1 MVQKVIFAVRV
12 FLITTATTMLCIFSV
27 LGAEDLYTI
36 RSINL
41 DATASDSNT
50 ARSHAIA
57 EGQERAFMRLLRTLT
72 LPADHF
78 RIPRIDRGEITN
90 YVQDFEIYN
99 EKRSDQRYLAEL
111 TVRFKR
117 EQVRKL
123 LATAGVPFSE
133 TATVPIIV
141 LPIYQAGGQAILW
154 EDSNPWR
161 EAWRRLEIKNEL
173 VNLMVPIGQ
182 LADVMAI
189 NAEQALAGDRKS
201 LRKFAMSY
209 GAEETLVAV
218 ASLSS
223 LSSDQISVDVTLQNF
238 GITVGALGIERFEM
252 REGESFSDFL
262 GRAVEQMAER
272 LEHDWKVSNLLSFDE
287 QAAIRVTFPIKG
299 WSHWR
304 SLMSRVKQVS
314 VVQDVVIIGLSRR
327 EASLKIEFLGEA
339 DRLGVLLLKKDIT
352 LERVNGEWVMSAGPN
367 KEIEVEQSDT
377 ADNYLNEI
385 PELFPEPS
393 GIESLP
399 DFVPPPDENAEDV
412 FIE

>member
-1 MVQKVIFAVRV
+1 MVQKLIFVVRILV
-12 FLITTATTMLCIFSV
+12 VTITATTLCIFSG

-36 RSINL
+36 RSIKL

-57 EGQERAFMRLLRTLT
+57 EGQEEAFIRLLEKLT
-72 LPADHF
+72 LPMDHS
-78 RIPRIDRGEITN
+78 RIPLIARASIGD
-90 YVQDFEIYN
+90 YVQDFEISN

-117 EQVRKL
+117 ARVKEFLV
-123 LATAGVPFSE
+123 AAGVPFSE
-133 TATVPIIV
+133 TETVPIIV
-141 LPIYQAGGQAILW
+141 LPIYRVGEEAILW

-173 VNLMVPIGQ
+173 VNLIVPIGQ

-189 NAEQALAGDRKS
+189 NAEQALAGNREF

-218 ASLSS
+218 ASISS
-223 LSSDQISVDVTLQNF
+223 SSPDKTSVDVTIQNF
-238 GITVGALGIERFEM
+238 GITVSTLGIERFEM
-252 REGESFSDFL
+252 LEGEIISDFL
-262 GRAVEQMAER
+262 GRAVAQVAER

-287 QAAIRVTFPIKG
+287 EDAIRVAFPIEG

-304 SLMSRVKQVS
+304 SLISRLQQIS
-314 VVQDVVIIGLSRR
+314 VVQDVEITGISRR
-327 EASLKIEFLGEA
+327 EASLTIRFLGEV
-339 DRLGVLLLKKDIT
+339 DRLAVLLLKKDIR
-352 LERVNGEWVMSAGPN
+352 LEQVNGGWGMSVGAN
-367 KEIEVEQSDT
+367 KEMQVEKRYN
-377 ADNYLNEI
+377 ADDYLDEL
-385 PELFPEPS
+385 PELLPGP
-393 GIESLP
+393 GDIESVV
-399 DFVPPPDENAEDV
+399 DFVPPPEDNAEDL

>member
-1 MVQKVIFAVRV
+1 MVQKLIFAVRV
-12 FLITTATTMLCIFSV
+12 LAVTTAATMVCIFSV

-57 EGQERAFMRLLRTLT
+57 EGQEKAFIRLLRTLT
-72 LPADHF
+72 LPADHL
-78 RIPRIDRGEITN
+78 RLPQIGRGEIAN

-133 TATVPIIV
+133 TSTVPIIV
-141 LPIYQAGGQAILW
+141 LPIYRVGGQAILW

-161 EAWRRLEIKNEL
+161 EAWRRLEIRNEL

-189 NAEQALAGDRKS
+189 NAEQALEGDRES

-223 LSSDQISVDVTLQNF
+223 LNSDQTSVDVTIQNF
-238 GITVGALGIERFEM
+238 GVRVGALGIERFEM
-252 REGESFSDFL
+252 REGESISDFL
-262 GRAVEQMAER
+262 GRAVAQMAER

-287 QAAIRVTFPIKG
+287 QAAIRVTFPIEG

-304 SLMSRVKQVS
+304 SFISRVKQVS
-314 VVQDVVIIGLSRR
+314 VVQDVVITGLSRR
-327 EASLKIEFLGEA
+327 EASLNIKFLGDA
-339 DRLGVLLLKKDIT
+339 DRLGVLLLKKDIN
-352 LERVNGEWVMSAGPN
+352 LDRVNGQWVMSAGPN
-367 KEIEVEQSDT
+367 EEIQVEKTDN

-393 GIESLP
+393 GLESLP
-399 DFVPPPDENAEDV
+399 DLVPPPEENAEDL

>member
-1 MVQKVIFAVRV
+1 MVQKVILAVRV

-78 RIPRIDRGEITN
+78 RIPRIDRGEIAN

-189 NAEQALAGDRKS
+189 NAEQALEGDRKS

-223 LSSDQISVDVTLQNF
+223 LSSDQISVDVTIQNF

-252 REGESFSDFL
+252 QEGESFSDFL
-262 GRAVEQMAER
+262 GRAVAQMAER

-327 EASLKIEFLGEA
+327 EASLKIEFLGDA
-339 DRLGVLLLKKDIT
+339 DRLGVLLLKKDIN

-367 KEIEVEQSDT
+367 KEIEVEQPDT

>member
-1 MVQKVIFAVRV
+1 MVHKLIFAVRV
-12 FLITTATTMLCIFSV
+12 LVVTTTVTMLCIFSV

-36 RSINL
+36 RSISL

-57 EGQERAFMRLLRTLT
+57 EGQERALIRLLRTLT
-72 LPADHF
+72 LPADHP
-78 RIPRIDRGEITN
+78 RIPRIGRGEIAN

-99 EKRSDQRYLAEL
+99 EKRSAQRYLAEL

-141 LPIYQAGGQAILW
+141 LPIYRAGGQAILW

-189 NAEQALAGDRKS
+189 NAEQALEGDRDS

-223 LSSDQISVDVTLQNF
+223 VSSVQTSVDVTIQNF

-252 REGESFSDFL
+252 REGESISDFL
-262 GRAVEQMAER
+262 GRAVAQMAER

-287 QAAIRVTFPIKG
+287 QAAIQVTFPIEG

-304 SLMSRVKQVS
+304 SLISRVKQIS
-314 VVQDVVIIGLSRR
+314 VVQDVVITGLSRR
-327 EASLKIEFLGEA
+327 EASLKLKFLGEA
-339 DRLGVLLLKKDIT
+339 DRLGVLLLKKDIS
-352 LERVNGEWVMSAGPN
+352 LERVNGEWVMSVGPS
-367 KEIEVEQSDT
+367 KEMEIEKTDN

-393 GIESLP
+393 GLERLP
-399 DFVPPPDENAEDV
+399 ELVPPPDENVEDL